1 VHDTKMVG
9 EENESIIPQEILFYS
24 DFINKN
30 NMGKPLS
37 EKNKE
42 FLTTIINESI
52 QQVRSKALYSKSKKE
67 IKKMVNDITQLR
79 EIAEKLDLKYITPK
93 LS

>member
-9 EENESIIPQEILFYS
+9 EENKSIIPQEILFYS

-30 NMGKPLS
+30 NMSKPLS

>member
-1 VHDTKMVG
+1 MHDTKMVG
-9 EENESIIPQEILFYS
+9 EENKSIIPQEILFYS

-30 NMGKPLS
+30 NMSKPLS

>member
-1 VHDTKMVG
+1 MVG
-9 EENESIIPQEILFYS
+9 EENKSIIPQEILFYS

-30 NMGKPLS
+30 NMSKPLS

-79 EIAEKLDLKYITPK
+79 EIAEKLDLKYIIPK